1 MKKKIVLVMCV
12 ITLLLFSACTSKENF
27 NKKVGEEKKVVNKEE
42 ESQKKKENAFGKNNE
57 EKEHNEILKEKKED
71 KSKENLKNKIIVIDP
86 GHANRS
92 NLELERVSP
101 DSKGKKIKDGGGADG
116 VNSKTPEYLIA
127 MDVALKLK
135 ETLQKEGYTVIM
147 TKNKHSES
155 LGNIERAE
163 VGNKN
168 NANLV
173 IRIHA
178 DSANLENAKGAS
190 ILVPSKKGYASE
202 INELSKKYG
211 DILLREMVASANMN
225 NRGVVER
232 EDMTGFNWSKVPVVL
247 VEMGFLSNAEEDK
260 LLNTEEYRI
269 KIVQG
274 LTKGIKKAIN

>member
-1 MKKKIVLVMCV
+1 MKKNIVLVMCV
-12 ITLLLFSACTSKENF
+12 IALLLFSACTSKENPA
-27 NKKVGEEKKVVNKEE
+27 KKVKEEKKVINKEE
-42 ESQKKKENAFGKNNE
+42 KVQKKRENSSGKNNE

-86 GHANRS
+86 GHASRS

-101 DSKGKKIKDGGGADG
+101 DSEEKKIKDGGGADG

-127 MDVALKLK
+127 MDVASKLK

-147 TKNKHSES
+147 TKNKHSER

-168 NANLV
+168 NASLV

-178 DSANLENAKGAS
+178 DSADLEDANGAS

-211 DILLREMVASANMN
+211 GILLSEMVASANMN

-274 LTKGIKKAIN
+274 LTEGIKKAIN

>member
-1 MKKKIVLVMCV
+1 MKKKIGLVMCV

-42 ESQKKKENAFGKNNE
+42 KSQKKKENAFGENNE
-57 EKEHNEILKEKKED
+57 EKEHNDILKEKKED

-86 GHANRS
+86 GHGSKS

-101 DSKGKKIKDGGGADG
+101 DSEEKKIKDGGGADG

-127 MDVALKLK
+127 MDVASKLK

-178 DSANLENAKGAS
+178 DSADLEDAKGAS

-260 LLNTEEYRI
+260 LLNTEEYKI

-274 LTKGIKKAIN
+274 LTEGIKKAIN

>member
-1 MKKKIVLVMCV
+1 MKKNIVLVMCV
-12 ITLLLFSACTSKENF
+12 IALLLFSACTSKENPA
-27 NKKVGEEKKVVNKEE
+27 KKVKEEKKVINKEE
-42 ESQKKKENAFGKNNE
+42 KVQKKRENSSGENNE

-86 GHANRS
+86 GHASRS

-101 DSKGKKIKDGGGADG
+101 DSEEKKIKDGGGADG

-127 MDVALKLK
+127 MDVASKLK

-147 TKNKHSES
+147 TKNKHSER

-178 DSANLENAKGAS
+178 DSADLEDANGAS

-211 DILLREMVASANMN
+211 GILLSEMVASANMN

-274 LTKGIKKAIN
+274 LTEGIKKAIN

>member
-57 EKEHNEILKEKKED
+57 EKEHNDILKEKKED

-86 GHANRS
+86 GHGSKS

-101 DSKGKKIKDGGGADG
+101 DSEEKKIKDGGGAEG
-116 VNSKTPEYLIA
+116 VNSKTPEYLIS
-127 MDVALKLK
+127 MDVASKLK

-178 DSANLENAKGAS
+178 DSADLEDAKGAS

-225 NRGVVER
+225 NRGVIER

>member
-1 MKKKIVLVMCV
+1 MKKNIVLVMCV
-12 ITLLLFSACTSKENF
+12 IALLLFSACTSKENPA
-27 NKKVGEEKKVVNKEE
+27 KKVKEEKKVINKEE
-42 ESQKKKENAFGKNNE
+42 KVQKKRENSSGENNE

-101 DSKGKKIKDGGGADG
+101 DSEEKKIKDGGGADG

-127 MDVALKLK
+127 MDVASKLK

-178 DSANLENAKGAS
+178 DSADLEDAKGAS

-211 DILLREMVASANMN
+211 GILLSEMVASANMN

-247 VEMGFLSNAEEDK
+247 VEIGFLSNAEEDK

-274 LTKGIKKAIN
+274 LTEGIKKAIS

>member
-12 ITLLLFSACTSKENF
+12 ITLLLFSACTSKGNF

-57 EKEHNEILKEKKED
+57 EKEHNDILKEKKED

-86 GHANRS
+86 GHGSKS

-101 DSKGKKIKDGGGADG
+101 DSEEKKIKDGGGADG

-127 MDVALKLK
+127 MDVASKLK

-178 DSANLENAKGAS
+178 DSADLEDAKGAS

-260 LLNTEEYRI
+260 LLNTEEHRI
-269 KIVQG
+269 KIVKG
-274 LTKGIKKAIN
+274 LTEGVKKAIN

>member
-12 ITLLLFSACTSKENF
+12 ITLLLFSAFTSKENF
-27 NKKVGEEKKVVNKEE
+27 NKKVGEEKKGVNKEE
-42 ESQKKKENAFGKNNE
+42 ESQKKKENASGKNNE
-57 EKEHNEILKEKKED
+57 EKEHNDILKEKKED

-86 GHANRS
+86 GHGSKS

-101 DSKGKKIKDGGGADG
+101 DSEEKKIKDGGGADG

-127 MDVALKLK
+127 MDVASKLK

-178 DSANLENAKGAS
+178 DSADLEDAKGAS

-225 NRGVVER
+225 NRGVIER

-260 LLNTEEYRI
+260 LLNTEEYKI

>member
-1 MKKKIVLVMCV
+1 MKKNIALVMCV
-12 ITLLLFSACTSKENF
+12 IFLLLFSACTSKENSA
-27 NKKVGEEKKVVNKEE
+27 KKVKEEKKVINKEE
-42 ESQKKKENAFGKNNE
+42 KVQKKRENSSGENNE
-57 EKEHNEILKEKKED
+57 EKEHNEILREKKED
-71 KSKENLKNKIIVIDP
+71 KYKENLKNKIIVIDP

-101 DSKGKKIKDGGGADG
+101 DSDEKKIKDGGGADG

-127 MDVALKLK
+127 MDVASKLK

-178 DSANLENAKGAS
+178 DSADLEDAKGAS

-260 LLNTEEYRI
+260 LLNNEEYRI

-274 LTKGIKKAIN
+274 LTEGIKKAIN

>member
-1 MKKKIVLVMCV
+1 MKKNIVLVMCV
-12 ITLLLFSACTSKENF
+12 IALLLFSACTSKGNPA
-27 NKKVGEEKKVVNKEE
+27 KKVKEEKKVINKEE
-42 ESQKKKENAFGKNNE
+42 KVQKKRENSSGENNE

-101 DSKGKKIKDGGGADG
+101 DSEEKKIKDGGGADG

-127 MDVALKLK
+127 MDVASKLK

-178 DSANLENAKGAS
+178 DSADLEDAKGAS

-211 DILLREMVASANMN
+211 GILLSEMVASANMN

-274 LTKGIKKAIN
+274 LTEGIKKAIN

>member
-1 MKKKIVLVMCV
+1 MCV

-57 EKEHNEILKEKKED
+57 EKEHNDILKEKKED

-86 GHANRS
+86 GHGSKS

-101 DSKGKKIKDGGGADG
+101 DSEEKKIKDGGGADG

-127 MDVALKLK
+127 MDVASKLK

-178 DSANLENAKGAS
+178 DSADLEDAKGAS
-190 ILVPSKKGYASE
+190 ILVPSKKGYASG

-211 DILLREMVASANMN
+211 GILLSEMVASANMN

-260 LLNTEEYRI
+260 LLNTEEYKI

-274 LTKGIKKAIN
+274 LTEGIKKAIN

>member
-1 MKKKIVLVMCV
+1 MCV

-27 NKKVGEEKKVVNKEE
+27 NKKVREEKKVVNKEE
-42 ESQKKKENAFGKNNE
+42 KSQKKKENAFGENNE
-57 EKEHNEILKEKKED
+57 EKEHNDILKEKKED

-86 GHANRS
+86 GHGSKS

-101 DSKGKKIKDGGGADG
+101 DSEEKKIKDGGGADG

-127 MDVALKLK
+127 MDVASKLK

-178 DSANLENAKGAS
+178 DSADLEDAKGAS
-190 ILVPSKKGYASE
+190 MLVPSKKGYASE
-202 INELSKKYG
+202 INQLSKKYG
-211 DILLREMVASANMN
+211 DILLRETVASANMN
-225 NRGVVER
+225 NRGVIER

-260 LLNTEEYRI
+260 LLNTEEYKI

-274 LTKGIKKAIN
+274 LTEGIKKAIN

>member
-1 MKKKIVLVMCV
+1 MKKNIVLVMCV
-12 ITLLLFSACTSKENF
+12 IALLLFSACTSKENPA
-27 NKKVGEEKKVVNKEE
+27 KKVKEEKKVINKEE
-42 ESQKKKENAFGKNNE
+42 KVQKKRENSSGENNE

-86 GHANRS
+86 GHGSKS

-101 DSKGKKIKDGGGADG
+101 DSEEKKIKDGGGADG

-127 MDVALKLK
+127 MDVASKLK

-178 DSANLENAKGAS
+178 DSADLEDANGAS

-211 DILLREMVASANMN
+211 GILLSEMVASANMN

-274 LTKGIKKAIN
+274 LTEGIKKAIN

>member
-1 MKKKIVLVMCV
+1 MKKNIVLVMCV
-12 ITLLLFSACTSKENF
+12 IALLLFSACTSKENPA
-27 NKKVGEEKKVVNKEE
+27 KKVKEEKKVINKEE
-42 ESQKKKENAFGKNNE
+42 KVQKKRENSSGENNE

-86 GHANRS
+86 GHGSKS

-101 DSKGKKIKDGGGADG
+101 DSEEKKIKDGGGADG

-127 MDVALKLK
+127 MDVASKLK

-178 DSANLENAKGAS
+178 DSADLEDANGAS

-211 DILLREMVASANMN
+211 GILLSEMVASANMN

>member
-57 EKEHNEILKEKKED
+57 EKEHNDILKEKKED
-71 KSKENLKNKIIVIDP
+71 KSKENLKNKIIVIDL
-86 GHANRS
+86 GHGSKS

-101 DSKGKKIKDGGGADG
+101 DSEEKKIKDGGGADG

-127 MDVALKLK
+127 MDVASKLK

-178 DSANLENAKGAS
+178 DSADLEDAKGAS

-225 NRGVVER
+225 NRGVIER

-260 LLNTEEYRI
+260 LLNTEEYKI

>member
-27 NKKVGEEKKVVNKEE
+27 NKKVREEKKVVNKEE
-42 ESQKKKENAFGKNNE
+42 KSQKKKENSSGKNNE
-57 EKEHNEILKEKKED
+57 EKEHNDILKEKKED

-86 GHANRS
+86 GHGSKS

-101 DSKGKKIKDGGGADG
+101 DSEEKKIKDGGGADG

-127 MDVALKLK
+127 MDVASKLK

-178 DSANLENAKGAS
+178 DSADLEDAKGAS
-190 ILVPSKKGYASE
+190 MLVPSKKGYASE

-225 NRGVVER
+225 NRGVIER

-260 LLNTEEYRI
+260 LLNTEEYKI

-274 LTKGIKKAIN
+274 LTEGIKKAIN

>member
-1 MKKKIVLVMCV
+1 MCV

-42 ESQKKKENAFGKNNE
+42 KSQKKKENAFGENNE
-57 EKEHNEILKEKKED
+57 EKEHNDILKEKKED

-86 GHANRS
+86 GHGSKS

-101 DSKGKKIKDGGGADG
+101 DSEEKKIKDGGGADG

-127 MDVALKLK
+127 MDVASKLK

-178 DSANLENAKGAS
+178 DSADLEDAKGAS

-225 NRGVVER
+225 NRGVIER

-260 LLNTEEYRI
+260 LLNLSLI
-269 KIVQG
+269 HI
-274 LTKGIKKAIN
+274 

>member
-1 MKKKIVLVMCV
+1 MKKKIGLVMCV

-42 ESQKKKENAFGKNNE
+42 KPQKKKENAFGENNE
-57 EKEHNEILKEKKED
+57 EKEHNDILKEKKED

-86 GHANRS
+86 GHGSKS

-101 DSKGKKIKDGGGADG
+101 DSEEKKIKDGGGADR

-127 MDVALKLK
+127 MDVASKLK

-178 DSANLENAKGAS
+178 DSADLEDAKGAS

-225 NRGVVER
+225 NRGVIER

>member
-1 MKKKIVLVMCV
+1 MCV
-12 ITLLLFSACTSKENF
+12 IALLLFSACTSKENPA
-27 NKKVGEEKKVVNKEE
+27 KKVKEEKKVINKEE
-42 ESQKKKENAFGKNNE
+42 KVQKKRENSSGKNNE

-86 GHANRS
+86 GHASRS

-101 DSKGKKIKDGGGADG
+101 DSEEKKIKDGGGADG

-127 MDVALKLK
+127 MDVASKLK

-147 TKNKHSES
+147 TKNKHSER
-155 LGNIERAE
+155 LRNIERAE

-178 DSANLENAKGAS
+178 DSADLEDANGAS

-211 DILLREMVASANMN
+211 GILLSEMVASANMN

-274 LTKGIKKAIN
+274 LTEGIKKAIN

>member
-57 EKEHNEILKEKKED
+57 EKEHNDILKEKKED

-86 GHANRS
+86 GHGSKS

-101 DSKGKKIKDGGGADG
+101 DSEEKKIKDGGGADG

-127 MDVALKLK
+127 MDVASKLK

>member
-1 MKKKIVLVMCV
+1 MCV

-42 ESQKKKENAFGKNNE
+42 KSQKKKENAFGENNE
-57 EKEHNEILKEKKED
+57 EKEHNDILKEKKED

-86 GHANRS
+86 GHGSKS

-101 DSKGKKIKDGGGADG
+101 DSEEKKIKDGGGADG

-127 MDVALKLK
+127 MDVASKLK

-178 DSANLENAKGAS
+178 DSADLEDAKGAS

-225 NRGVVER
+225 NRGVIER

>member
-1 MKKKIVLVMCV
+1 MCV

-42 ESQKKKENAFGKNNE
+42 KPQKKKENAFGENNE
-57 EKEHNEILKEKKED
+57 EKEHNDILKEKKED

-86 GHANRS
+86 GHGSKS

-101 DSKGKKIKDGGGADG
+101 DSEEKKIKDGGGADG

-127 MDVALKLK
+127 MDVASKLK

-178 DSANLENAKGAS
+178 DSADLEDAKGAS

-225 NRGVVER
+225 NRGVIER

>member
-42 ESQKKKENAFGKNNE
+42 KSQKKKENAFGENNE
-57 EKEHNEILKEKKED
+57 EKEHNDILKEKKED

-86 GHANRS
+86 GHGSKS

-101 DSKGKKIKDGGGADG
+101 DSEEKKIKDGGGADG

-127 MDVALKLK
+127 MDVASKLK

-178 DSANLENAKGAS
+178 DSADLEDAKGAS

-225 NRGVVER
+225 NRGVIER

>member
-57 EKEHNEILKEKKED
+57 EKEHNDILKEKKED

-86 GHANRS
+86 GHGSKS

-101 DSKGKKIKDGGGADG
+101 DSDEKKIKDGGGADG

-178 DSANLENAKGAS
+178 DSANLEDAKGAS

>member
-1 MKKKIVLVMCV
+1 MKKNIVLVMCV
-12 ITLLLFSACTSKENF
+12 IFLLLFSACTSKENSA
-27 NKKVGEEKKVVNKEE
+27 KKVKEEKKVINKEE
-42 ESQKKKENAFGKNNE
+42 KVQKKRENSSGENNE
-57 EKEHNEILKEKKED
+57 EKEHNEILREKKED
-71 KSKENLKNKIIVIDP
+71 KYKENLKNKIIVIDP

-101 DSKGKKIKDGGGADG
+101 DSDEKKIKDGGGADG

-127 MDVALKLK
+127 MDVASKLK

-178 DSANLENAKGAS
+178 DSADLEDAKGAS

-260 LLNTEEYRI
+260 LLNNEEYRI

-274 LTKGIKKAIN
+274 LTEGIKKAIN

>member
-1 MKKKIVLVMCV
+1 MCV

>member
-1 MKKKIVLVMCV
+1 MCV

-57 EKEHNEILKEKKED
+57 EKEHNDILKEKKED

-86 GHANRS
+86 GHGSKS

-101 DSKGKKIKDGGGADG
+101 DSEEKKIKDGGGADG

-127 MDVALKLK
+127 MDVASKLK

>member
-1 MKKKIVLVMCV
+1 MCV

-42 ESQKKKENAFGKNNE
+42 KPQKKKENAFGENNE
-57 EKEHNEILKEKKED
+57 EKEHNDILKEKKED

-86 GHANRS
+86 GHGSKS

-101 DSKGKKIKDGGGADG
+101 DSEEKKIKDGGGADR

-127 MDVALKLK
+127 MDVASKLK

-178 DSANLENAKGAS
+178 DSADLEDAKGAS

-225 NRGVVER
+225 NRGVIER

>member
-1 MKKKIVLVMCV
+1 MKKNIVLVMCV
-12 ITLLLFSACTSKENF
+12 IALLLFSACTSKENPA
-27 NKKVGEEKKVVNKEE
+27 KKVKEEKKVINKEE
-42 ESQKKKENAFGKNNE
+42 KVQKKRENSSGENNE

-101 DSKGKKIKDGGGADG
+101 DSEEKKIKDGGGADG

-127 MDVALKLK
+127 MDVASKLK

-178 DSANLENAKGAS
+178 DSADLEDAKGAS

-202 INELSKKYG
+202 INELSK
-211 DILLREMVASANMN
+211 NME
-225 NRGVVER
+225 VY
-232 EDMTGFNWSKVPVVL
+232 FL
-247 VEMGFLSNAEEDK
+247 VK
-260 LLNTEEYRI
+260 W
-269 KIVQG
+269 
-274 LTKGIKKAIN
+274 

>member
-1 MKKKIVLVMCV
+1 MKKNIVLVMCV

-42 ESQKKKENAFGKNNE
+42 KSQKKKENAFGENNE
-57 EKEHNEILKEKKED
+57 EKEHNDILKEKKED

-86 GHANRS
+86 GHGSKS

-101 DSKGKKIKDGGGADG
+101 DSEEKKIKDGGGADG

-127 MDVALKLK
+127 MDVASKLK

-178 DSANLENAKGAS
+178 DSADLEDAKGAS

-225 NRGVVER
+225 NRGVIER

-274 LTKGIKKAIN
+274 LTEGIKKAIN

>member
-1 MKKKIVLVMCV
+1 
-12 ITLLLFSACTSKENF
+12 
-27 NKKVGEEKKVVNKEE
+27 
-42 ESQKKKENAFGKNNE
+42 
-57 EKEHNEILKEKKED
+57 
-71 KSKENLKNKIIVIDP
+71 
-86 GHANRS
+86 
-92 NLELERVSP
+92 
-101 DSKGKKIKDGGGADG
+101 
-116 VNSKTPEYLIA
+116 
-127 MDVALKLK
+127 MDVASKLK

-147 TKNKHSES
+147 TKNKHSER

-178 DSANLENAKGAS
+178 DSADLEDANGAS

-211 DILLREMVASANMN
+211 GILLSEMVASANMN

-274 LTKGIKKAIN
+274 LTEGIKKAIN

>member
-1 MKKKIVLVMCV
+1 MKKNIVLVMCV
-12 ITLLLFSACTSKENF
+12 ITLLLFSACTSKENLA
-27 NKKVGEEKKVVNKEE
+27 KKVKAEKKVVNKEE
-42 ESQKKKENAFGKNNE
+42 KVQKKKENSSGKNNE
-57 EKEHNEILKEKKED
+57 EKEQDEILKEKKED
-71 KSKENLKNKIIVIDP
+71 KSKENLKSKIIVIDP

-101 DSKGKKIKDGGGADG
+101 DSEEKKIKDGGGADG

-173 IRIHA
+173 IRIHV
-178 DSANLENAKGAS
+178 DSADLEDAKGAS
-190 ILVPSKKGYASE
+190 MLVPSKKGYASE

-225 NRGVVER
+225 NRGVIER

-260 LLNTEEYRI
+260 LLNTEEYKI

-274 LTKGIKKAIN
+274 LTEGIKKAIN

>member
-1 MKKKIVLVMCV
+1 MEKKIVLVMCV
-12 ITLLLFSACTSKENF
+12 ITLLLFSACTSKENLA
-27 NKKVGEEKKVVNKEE
+27 KKVGEEKKVVNKEE
-42 ESQKKKENAFGKNNE
+42 KSQKKKENAFGENNE
-57 EKEHNEILKEKKED
+57 EKEQDEILKEKKED

-86 GHANRS
+86 GHGSKS

-101 DSKGKKIKDGGGADG
+101 DSEEKKIKDGGGADG

-127 MDVALKLK
+127 MDVASKLK

-178 DSANLENAKGAS
+178 DSADLEDAKGAS

-260 LLNTEEYRI
+260 LLNTEEYKI

-274 LTKGIKKAIN
+274 LTEGIKKAIN

>member
-1 MKKKIVLVMCV
+1 MCV

-27 NKKVGEEKKVVNKEE
+27 NKKVREEKKVVNKEE
-42 ESQKKKENAFGKNNE
+42 KSQKKKENAFGENNE
-57 EKEHNEILKEKKED
+57 EKEHNDILKEKKED

-86 GHANRS
+86 GHGSKS

-101 DSKGKKIKDGGGADG
+101 DSEEKKIKDGGGADG

-127 MDVALKLK
+127 MDVASKLK

-178 DSANLENAKGAS
+178 DSADLEDAKGAS
-190 ILVPSKKGYASE
+190 MLVPSKKGYASE
-202 INELSKKYG
+202 INQLSKKYG

-225 NRGVVER
+225 NRGVIER

-260 LLNTEEYRI
+260 LLNTEEYKI

-274 LTKGIKKAIN
+274 LTEGIKKAIN

>member
-12 ITLLLFSACTSKENF
+12 ITLLLFSACTSKENLA
-27 NKKVGEEKKVVNKEE
+27 KKVGEEKKVVNKEE
-42 ESQKKKENAFGKNNE
+42 KSQKKKENAFGENNE
-57 EKEHNEILKEKKED
+57 EKEQDEILKEKKED

-86 GHANRS
+86 GHGSKS

-101 DSKGKKIKDGGGADG
+101 DSEEKKIKDGGGADG
-116 VNSKTPEYLIA
+116 VSSKTPEYLIA
-127 MDVALKLK
+127 MDVASKLK

-178 DSANLENAKGAS
+178 DSADLEDAKGAS

-260 LLNTEEYRI
+260 LLNTEEYKI

-274 LTKGIKKAIN
+274 LTEGIKKAIN